1 LYDQERKTGAH
12 LCLHCS
18 FAKQAW
24 LLVSNWTSRTIQVP
38 ADLEEGIED
47 GWKRSLKFLPQ
58 VEKRSVVSIQ
68 MYTAWNL
75 WKERNRRIFEQKL
88 LQPLQVF
95 QLIKEEVNLRRV
107 ACGAPVVF

>member
-1 LYDQERKTGAH
+1 MCNQEPETGAH

-18 FAKQAW
+18 FAKQVW
-24 LLVSNWTSRTIQVP
+24 LLVSNWTSNTIQVP
-38 ADLEEGIED
+38 ADLEEGIENW
-47 GWKRSLKFLPQ
+47 WKTSLEILPQ
-58 VEKRSVVSIQ
+58 VQRRSVAAIQ
-68 MYTAWNL
+68 MHTAWNL

-107 ACGAPVVF
+107 ACGTPVVF